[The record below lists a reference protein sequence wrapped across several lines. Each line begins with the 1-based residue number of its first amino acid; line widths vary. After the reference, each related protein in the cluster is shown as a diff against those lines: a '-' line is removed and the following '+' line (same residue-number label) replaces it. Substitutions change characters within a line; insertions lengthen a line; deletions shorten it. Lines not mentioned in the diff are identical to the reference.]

1 MTDNFLTLTAILLD
15 LIPGLEIR
23 NKSQSWFWMHVV
35 PKKLRDFGQCLPTLR
50 KVEGRLRIV
59 PVIWL
64 PDHLDKD
71 LTHLLAHEGQ
81 HALDMYKK
89 PWKFIG
95 WYLTRGGRAEL
106 ELRAYM
112 ISLHSRFGRAMGV
125 RKESRLATAEMYAG
139 FVSSATYLWPC
150 SNDHALERL
159 LEYCAFIHRDYPA
172 PGMPLEMMAILDDLE
187 VTR

>member
-1 MTDNFLTLTAILLD
+1 MTNKFLTLTAILLD

-23 NKSQSWFWMHVV
+23 NKSQSWFWRWLV
-35 PKKLRDFGQCLPTLR
+35 PRKLRDLGHCLPTLR
-50 KVEGRLRIV
+50 RVDGRLRIV

-81 HALDMYKK
+81 HALDLYKK
-89 PWKFIG
+89 PRKFLG
-95 WYLTRGGRAEL
+95 WYLTWPGRAEL

-112 ISLHSRFGRAMGV
+112 ISIHSRMGWRTGIAELV
-125 RKESRLATAEMYAG
+125 RPELAERYAG
-139 FVSSATYLWPC
+139 YLASWVYLWPC

-159 LEYCAFIHRDYPA
+159 LEYVAFIHRDYPA
-172 PGMPLEMMAILDDLE
+172 PGLPLEMMAILNDLE
-187 VTR
+187 VG